1 MKETLS
7 WSKRAIRGGES
18 SPRRNESQTI
28 DHFYPYSC
36 VSRKGLKGNQRRIN
50 ITSLHWLEKMF
61 GEQHFLPDSI
71 ISIWTK
77 VVFLSLKEKSAS
89 KACVLLSN
97 IFPNTVNYS
106 EHFTISKYS
115 LHDRYAISE
124 GIKKGSQNVQIS
136 TLSKENF
143 CLRETGEYMENIE
156 NFLGSGEIFA
166 NTLARRVLVDRPLSE
181 G

>member
-1 MKETLS
+1 M
-7 WSKRAIRGGES
+7 
-18 SPRRNESQTI
+18 
-28 DHFYPYSC
+28 
-36 VSRKGLKGNQRRIN
+36 
-50 ITSLHWLEKMF
+50 
-61 GEQHFLPDSI
+61 
-71 ISIWTK
+71 
-77 VVFLSLKEKSAS
+77 
-89 KACVLLSN
+89 
-97 IFPNTVNYS
+97 NYS